1 MSQDVNTKTN
11 IENIDTN
18 KPQPSEDLLV
28 MDFKQKIISLINSS
42 PVSII
47 RKEEVL
53 ANIFNEINSLAK
65 EELEKQLD
73 KYNKEK
79 EIYESKK

>member
-1 MSQDVNTKTN
+1 
-11 IENIDTN
+11 
-18 KPQPSEDLLV
+18 

-79 EIYESKK
+79 EIYESKNKSNK